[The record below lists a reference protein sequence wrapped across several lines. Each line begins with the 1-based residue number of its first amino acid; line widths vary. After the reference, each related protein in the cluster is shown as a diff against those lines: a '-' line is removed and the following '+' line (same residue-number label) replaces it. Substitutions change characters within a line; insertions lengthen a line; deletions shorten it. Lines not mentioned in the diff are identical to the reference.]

1 MKNLHIKMTHTGNK
15 PALLDNSDQA
25 LSEGFDDAVK
35 ALHQWANDI
44 YLIYV
49 EKFGNNKLTLDELKS
64 DCLDILREQYNN
76 SIRKFKVDIKNQVL
90 GSVIELD
97 IGKPYSI
104 FLHANKTTLKEF
116 K

>member
-1 MKNLHIKMTHTGNK
+1 MKNLHIKMTHTGSK
-15 PALLDNSDQA
+15 PALLDNSDQS

-35 ALHQWANDI
+35 ALHKWANDI

-49 EKFGNNKLTLDELKS
+49 EKFGTDKLTLDQIK
-64 DCLDILREQYNN
+64 DQCLTILREQYNK
-76 SIRKFKVDIKNQVL
+76 SLRGFKVDIKNQML

-104 FLHANKTTLKEF
+104 FLHANKATLKEY